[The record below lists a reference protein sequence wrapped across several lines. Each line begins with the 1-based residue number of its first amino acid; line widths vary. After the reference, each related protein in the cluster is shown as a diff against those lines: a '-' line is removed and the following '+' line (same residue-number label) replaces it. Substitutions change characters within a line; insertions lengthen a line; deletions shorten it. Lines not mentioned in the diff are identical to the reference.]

1 MSGSAQ
7 TYGSL
12 LALAEEMLG
21 SRFEATQLFKH
32 VTQKAMQH
40 MHFLAEKPV
49 PEHQH
54 ALLLKLCRRR
64 LEGEPLQYLL
74 GEWEF
79 WGLPFKVGPGVLIP
93 RADTETLVEVAL
105 RAANPLAEPEI
116 LDLCTGTGCVAISLA
131 KELPEARVTALE
143 LHEEAYGYLLQNI
156 GLNKVGVK
164 PVRADLGGYI
174 HPAPLDLLVANPPYI
189 PRNVIPTLQAEVKRE
204 PVTALDGGK
213 DGLSFF
219 RSILKL
225 YAGQIKPGGFICL
238 EVGVGQS
245 GQVAQ
250 ILRESKC
257 GDIKIAGDYAG
268 IPRVVSGR
276 MQKKQETV
284 WLDI

>member
-7 TYGSL
+7 TFGSL

-21 SRFEATQLFKH
+21 SRFEAAQLFKH
-32 VTQKAMQH
+32 VTQKHMQH
-40 MHFLAEKPV
+40 MSFLREKPV
-49 PEHQH
+49 PEHLT

-64 LEGEPLQYLL
+64 MEGEPLQYLL

-105 RAANPLAEPEI
+105 RAAKKTFAPEI
-116 LDLCTGTGCVAISLA
+116 LDLCTGTGCVAVSLGH
-131 KELPEARVTALE
+131 ELPEARITALE
-143 LHEEAYGYLLQNI
+143 LHEAAYKYLVRNI
-156 GLNKVGVK
+156 ALNKSRVK
-164 PVRADLGGYI
+164 PVHADLASYV
-174 HPAPLDLLVANPPYI
+174 HPEPLDILVANPPYV
-189 PRNVIPTLQAEVKRE
+189 PRKVIPTLQPEVRRE
-204 PVTALDGGK
+204 PKTALDGGK

-225 YAGQIKPGGFICL
+225 YTGQIKPGGFICL

-245 GQVAQ
+245 EQVAK
-250 ILRESKC
+250 ILSENNC
-257 GDIKIAGDYAG
+257 EDIGIEKDYAG
-268 IPRVVSGR
+268 IPRVVSGYT
-276 MQKKQETV
+276 QKKSATV